1 MRVSAVD
8 KIKIIYYN
16 HYNDYNNCNKWGVE
30 NVLTREMHDK
40 QINIRISDEM
50 NRQLMLVAS
59 LNRVSKSDIAR
70 EAMRRFLGTG
80 GNLKW
85 KRE

>member
-1 MRVSAVD
+1 MTKERLY
-8 KIKIIYYN
+8 IIIIITIITIV
-16 HYNDYNNCNKWGVE
+16 KSGGGVE
-30 NVLTREMHDK
+30 NVLTKEMHDK

-50 NRQLMLVAS
+50 NRQLMLIAS

-80 GNLKW
+80 GNLK
-85 KRE
+85 

>member
-1 MRVSAVD
+1 
-8 KIKIIYYN
+8 
-16 HYNDYNNCNKWGVE
+16 VE

-80 GNLKW
+80 GNLK
-85 KRE
+85 

>member
-1 MRVSAVD
+1 MRCSALD
-8 KIKIIYYN
+8 KRKIIYYN
-16 HYNDYNNCNKWGVE
+16 HYNNYNNCKKRDVE
-30 NVLTREMHDK
+30 NVLTKEMHDK

-50 NRQLMLVAS
+50 NRQLMLIAS

-80 GNLKW
+80 GNLK
-85 KRE
+85 